1 MAARTLGLIGRKPKK
16 MLEKPYLQMEKNTV
30 VLYVPRYI
38 NELSMKD
45 MEDLMDEMKGKVE
58 KFKENREK
66 KDAFDRNLQ
75 TR

>member
-1 MAARTLGLIGRKPKK
+1 
-16 MLEKPYLQMEKNTV
+16 MEKNTV

-66 KDAFDRNLQ
+66 KDPFDRNLQ